1 MRARAGDGCG
11 LWCGCGCGGRESR
24 RLPACEL
31 LICRKSSIDVALVLL
46 ERHRHGIFAVAGGR
60 VRGAWA
66 DGVVRVRQLRLG
78 IQAPTGLCTS
88 GLALCPCLI
97 AYCGEGGP
105 VDINLSAT
113 GFLDHQPRN
122 VHCPGRLSFIDAGA
136 LAALMD
142 ANDRRVVSRESSS
155 CRRHGQRSQDAR
167 TRARARKP
175 GGRPGPREIRLA
187 GVRVPGEQG

>member
-155 CRRHGQRSQDAR
+155 CRRHGQRSQEAR
-167 TRARARKP
+167 TRPRTP
-175 GGRPGPREIRLA
+175 GGRARTS
-187 GVRVPGEQG
+187 